1 MSTKG
6 DNYKASGNEGRPG
19 ANRWRA
25 DTHLLPS
32 CSDVNIQVTARTA
45 HHTYVCL
52 PPAASIL
59 PCKSDAPRWAPVHHQ
74 QWAGWSSLPAWL
86 VFWQRAVTWRDV
98 AWRAVTCRDALRR
111 RRCIPRWA
119 ASTTRKLGQHG
130 EFIYAG
136 LGSYFRCDCF
146 WIDNKVIL

>member
-6 DNYKASGNEGRPG
+6 DNYKASGNEGKPG

-45 HHTYVCL
+45 HHTYLCL
-52 PPAASIL
+52 PPAGSIL

-86 VFWQRAVTWRDV
+86 VFWQRAVTCRDV
-98 AWRAVTCRDALRR
+98 PWRGVTYRDVPWRTPETKMHSTVGCINHKDSGTAWWVHLC
-111 RRCIPRWA
+111 W
-119 ASTTRKLGQHG
+119 S
-130 EFIYAG
+130 G
-136 LGSYFRCDCF
+136 LLFLVWLF
-146 WIDNKVIL
+146 LNW